1 MKTLPFLPL
10 CLVLASLS
18 SAQEGALLLQPAA
31 TTAQPAAAAPEQPL
45 ATQRAQE
52 ILVLL
57 QYLQNTMAGINDAD
71 TAQAAVAPL
80 MRTHAAIQEWAR
92 SCTALH
98 PLSAEEQRA
107 VEERYLPR
115 IKKLN
120 NAIRTQ
126 GERLAAAEYYGSR
139 DLLAALMHLAILNQ

>member
-1 MKTLPFLPL
+1 MKFFSFTFFLA
-10 CLVLASLS
+10 LATLS
-18 SAQEGALLLQPAA
+18 SAQEGSLLM
-31 TTAQPAAAAPEQPL
+31 QPAAATATPATTTAEMPL

-52 ILVLL
+52 ILALL
-57 QYLQNTMAGINDAD
+57 QYLQRTLAGINDAD

-92 SCTALH
+92 SCATLP

-107 VEERYLPR
+107 HEERYLPR

>member
-1 MKTLPFLPL
+1 MKSTFFPLFLA
-10 CLVLASLS
+10 LASLS
-18 SAQEGALLLQPAA
+18 SAQEGSLLLQPAA
-31 TTAQPAAAAPEQPL
+31 ATTAPATATAEMPL
-45 ATQRAQE
+45 TTQRAQE

-57 QYLQNTMAGINDAD
+57 QYLQGTMAGINDAD

-92 SCTALH
+92 SCAAL
-98 PLSAEEQRA
+98 PPISAEEQRA
-107 VEERYLPR
+107 AEERYLPR